1 MGTGELSRDADKVLG
16 VACNGLASIGGGGGG
31 GEQKLSFVTG
41 STKNYTETCSETYL
55 FLYMLLF
62 EN

>member
-1 MGTGELSRDADKVLG
+1 MGTGEISRDADKVLG
-16 VACNGLASIGGGGGG
+16 VACNGLASIRGGGG
-31 GEQKLSFVTG
+31 GEQKLSFVSG

-55 FLYMLLF
+55 FLYMVLF